1 MADCVARRNGRF
13 IFLFIETGRPGQT
26 EDQQMTKY
34 ITVHTGRAFAD
45 NVVSCGYRASVD
57 ANGTVRVYDDLARAR
72 EAINVR

>member
-1 MADCVARRNGRF
+1 
-13 IFLFIETGRPGQT
+13 
-26 EDQQMTKY
+26 MTKY

-72 EAINVR
+72 EALNVR